1 MGGVVFCRPW
11 RAFACVFVA
20 VVGAGCGHVGVLA
33 PSRFCLR
40 VAGVVAIFV
49 GEGRVLAWVFSPVF
63 VRGFSRIR
71 VWARDCLFGCVVG
84 SVSFSDGWFS
94 CWCSG

>member
-1 MGGVVFCRPW
+1 MVFCLSW

-20 VVGAGCGHVGVLA
+20 VGAGCGHVGVLA

-49 GEGRVLAWVFSPVF
+49 CEADMGVVPFASFLFLVGVFSCLLGV
-63 VRGFSRIR
+63 V
-71 VWARDCLFGCVVG
+71 DC
-84 SVSFSDGWFS
+84 GWFS
-94 CWCSG
+94 CWREG